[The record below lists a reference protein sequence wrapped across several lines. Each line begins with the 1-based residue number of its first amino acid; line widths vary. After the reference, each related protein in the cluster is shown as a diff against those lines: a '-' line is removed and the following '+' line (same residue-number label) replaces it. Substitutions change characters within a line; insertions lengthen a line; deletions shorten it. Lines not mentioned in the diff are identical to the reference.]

1 MWAKGAMDYIS
12 LDSFPHYTEC
22 ARLVF
27 SLGYQLVEL
36 KISPQHGTTHILAVI
51 AAKDSSSVI
60 GVDDCSKVHHA
71 LLPLLEELLG
81 TDDTSMEL
89 TSPGMER
96 NIRNAAEFPLF
107 IGRGLRVWD
116 RTVSDWVCGTL
127 VAADTQSLTLE
138 CTQTVDAG
146 GDIAVPRRIVLYAD
160 IAKAK
165 FIHL

>member
-1 MWAKGAMDYIS
+1 MDYIA

-22 ARLVF
+22 QQLI
-27 SLGYQLVEL
+27 SGMGYQLVEL

-51 AAKDSSSVI
+51 AAKEPLSVI
-60 GVDDCSKVHHA
+60 GVDDCSRAHHA
-71 LLPLLEELLG
+71 LLPLLEERLG
-81 TDDTSMEL
+81 TDDTYMEL

-96 NIRNAAEFPLF
+96 NIKNAAEFPLF
-107 IGRGLRVWD
+107 IGREVRVWD
-116 RTVSDWVCGTL
+116 KTVSDWVGGTL

-138 CTQTVDAG
+138 ITQAAGAG
-146 GDIAVPRRIVLYAD
+146 GEEAAVQKTVSYAD